1 MIDFF
6 ISDEQNW
13 ISIQNQLFLSNAK
26 PQKQIPIS
34 VPSAATTI
42 STTEILNGERAMAS
56 INQEYIEQQSLT
68 TSIIQLTNN
77 SNSSIST
84 SRDIDT
90 VNFIGINNSDNSSSL
105 VNLPI
110 KSTLMSFISTQEQQQ
125 NQQQSLPLQNLLN
138 SNPKQPSKTES
149 AMLNYLYDQYAPNKH
164 KHYDFR

>member
-13 ISIQNQLFLSNAK
+13 ISIQNQLFLSIAK

-34 VPSAATTI
+34 VPSAATRI
-42 STTEILNGERAMAS
+42 STTEILNGE
-56 INQEYIEQQSLT
+56 IEQQSLT

-77 SNSSIST
+77 SNSSISN

-90 VNFIGINNSDNSSSL
+90 INFIGINNSDNSSSL

-110 KSTLMSFISTQEQQQ
+110 KSTLMSFTSTQEQQQ